1 MLPVCRALLW
11 TRRQALVLGSL
22 SLVLALSGC
31 VSASPAVRA
40 RSAPVMEPVSVSV
53 TMPTPLPPVRPT
65 PLPTPRAAVTPTPTP
80 DIHATVT
87 SAIHAT
93 ASAGIRATVTALN
106 PPVSPETP
114 AGAQT
119 PAATPTPTP
128 VPAPTPVPPALVRG
142 TVLFPDGEPGNMAR
156 VIVRGESDAA
166 RVLGGTWADA
176 KGRYEFALASEGTYY
191 INTYYHATYEDTPQA
206 VVSVVS
212 GGRYDV
218 PAITAFKALNLAGRM
233 AGGDRCTES
242 TDPRNCK
249 LDGQP
254 RFYWN
259 VVPGASHYILQVRS
273 ANSCQAKSAQDYNWS
288 LRVAQDGA
296 LWPDTLTYPSLTG
309 FRAEVSAYNAAGARL
324 GHGWLLFT
332 VGSGQ
337 YDPSPK
343 C

>member
-1 MLPVCRALLW
+1 
-11 TRRQALVLGSL
+11 
-22 SLVLALSGC
+22 
-31 VSASPAVRA
+31 
-40 RSAPVMEPVSVSV
+40 MEPVSVSV

-114 AGAQT
+114 VGAQT

-156 VIVRGESDAA
+156 VIVRGESDAT